1 MGGTVSVYVDR
12 FPPVR
17 KYGVT
22 FVAHM
27 IADTHD
33 ELESMARALRLSRSW
48 IQKPGTY
55 AEHYD
60 LNEYKRS
67 MAVRFGA
74 IEVTKR
80 EIGRIELAK
89 RGEEL

>member
-1 MGGTVSVYVDR
+1 MSVYVDR

-27 IADTHD
+27 IADTHA
-33 ELESMARALRLSRSW
+33 ELETMARALRMSRSW

-67 MAVRFGA
+67 MAIRFGA
-74 IEVTKR
+74 IEVTTRELVMIEQRKR
-80 EIGRIELAK
+80 EETQ
-89 RGEEL
+89 